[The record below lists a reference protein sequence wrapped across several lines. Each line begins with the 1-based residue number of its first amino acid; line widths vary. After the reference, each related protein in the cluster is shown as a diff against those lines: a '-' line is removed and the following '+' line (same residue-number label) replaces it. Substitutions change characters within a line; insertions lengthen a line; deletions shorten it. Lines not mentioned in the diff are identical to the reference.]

1 VRVVAVHEDVLVGTS
16 AIWQTNCCL
25 IHAGDEAFLVDSP
38 LLPEELEAL
47 PGVAEHVGWPVSGL
61 LATHADWDH
70 LLGRLAFPGAALG
83 CAETSAARLAAE
95 PGAAARSLRAFDDQQ
110 YLDRPAP
117 LSLGQVQALPVPG
130 TLELGEH
137 EIELHP
143 ADGHTKDGMA
153 LLAPW
158 AGVLACGDY
167 LSEVEIPTFFEA
179 GGSLSAYRAT
189 LERLRPLVERAEHVV
204 PGHGPVLGRE
214 RALEILD
221 EDLRYLDDLF
231 PPAGRSGETQMR
243 NHERNLEALES

>member
-1 VRVVAVHEDVLVGTS
+1 MRVVAVHEDVLVGPS
-16 AIWQTNCCL
+16 AIWQTNCL
-25 IHAGDEAFLVDSP
+25 LVHGGEETFLVDSP

-61 LATHADWDH
+61 LATHGDWDH

-83 CAETSAARLAAE
+83 CSETTAARLTAE
-95 PGAAARSLRAFDDQQ
+95 PGTAARSLRAFDDQQ
-110 YLDRPAP
+110 YLGRPAP

-130 TLELGEH
+130 SLELGEH

-158 AGVLACGDY
+158 AGVLACGDD

-189 LERLRPLVERAEHVV
+189 LERLRPRVERSERVV

-214 RALEILD
+214 RALEILE
-221 EDLRYLDDLF
+221 EDLRYLDDLV

>member
-1 VRVVAVHEDVLVGTS
+1 MRVVAVHEDVLVGTS
-16 AIWQTNCCL
+16 AIWQTNCLL
-25 IHAGDEAFLVDSP
+25 IHAGEESFLVDSP

-61 LATHADWDH
+61 LATHGDWDH

-83 CAETSAARLAAE
+83 CAETTAARLTAE
-95 PGAAARSLRAFDDQQ
+95 PGAAARSLRAFDDQH
-110 YLDRPAP
+110 YLERPAP

-158 AGVLACGDY
+158 AGVLACGDSR
-167 LSEVEIPTFFEA
+167 SEVEIPTFYEP

-189 LERLRPLVERAEHVV
+189 LERLRPLVERADHVV

-214 RALEILD
+214 RALELLE
-221 EDLRYLDDLF
+221 EDLRYLDDLV
-231 PPAGRSGETQMR
+231 PPAGRSGESQMR

>member
-1 VRVVAVHEDVLVGTS
+1 MRVVAVHEDVLVGTS

-25 IHAGDEAFLVDSP
+25 VHRGEESFLVDSP

-61 LATHADWDH
+61 LATHGDWDH

-83 CAETSAARLAAE
+83 CSETTAARLTAE

-110 YLDRPAP
+110 YLERPAP

-167 LSEVEIPTFFEA
+167 LSELEIPTLFEA

-214 RALEILD
+214 RALELLE
-221 EDLRYLDDLF
+221 EDLRYLDGLV
-231 PPAGRSGETQMR
+231 PPAGRSGDSQTR